1 MTLGSVSWM
10 IDCLAW
16 PKRKRKMPCLDPG
29 AFSARMTMALI
40 ISSVLPDRD
49 PPANM
54 ICVAGDA
61 SSSLASSCLA
71 VSLNTLLR
79 RRDAGSAG
87 QIPSR
92 KVFVHLQQPRFDH
105 GYAGTSLGY
114 LALVGLGFVLK
125 L

>member
-16 PKRKRKMPCLDPG
+16 PKRKRKIPCLEPG

-71 VSLNTLLR
+71 VSLNKLAPQYRQESPAINQYSCQGRTNR
-79 RRDAGSAG
+79 PNSQISCIQANAGLYQSD
-87 QIPSR
+87 Q
-92 KVFVHLQQPRFDH
+92 
-105 GYAGTSLGY
+105 TC
-114 LALVGLGFVLK
+114 GLD
-125 L
+125 